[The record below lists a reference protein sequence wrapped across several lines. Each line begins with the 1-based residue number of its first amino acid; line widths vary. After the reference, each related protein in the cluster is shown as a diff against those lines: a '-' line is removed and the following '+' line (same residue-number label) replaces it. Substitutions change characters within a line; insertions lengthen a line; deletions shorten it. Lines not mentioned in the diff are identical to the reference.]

1 MTELYDA
8 IVIGGGVNGTGL
20 VRDLARRGF
29 RAVLFEKGDFA
40 RGATGNSSGMIHG
53 GARYLLN
60 DTGTT
65 KHSCVDSGYVQN
77 IAKHLLFRIPF
88 LVPVLRE
95 NSFGPLGPLLYDV
108 YFKCYDRYAAAKR
121 GFRTLGLRSTRCG
134 RSSPGS
140 KAILSVV

>member
-1 MTELYDA
+1 MSDIYDA

-29 RAVLFEKGDFA
+29 RVALFEKGDFA

-77 IAKHLLFRIPF
+77 IAKHLLFEFRF
-88 LVPVLRE
+88 L
-95 NSFGPLGPLLYDV
+95 YQ
-108 YFKCYDRYAAAKR
+108 C
-121 GFRTLGLRSTRCG
+121 
-134 RSSPGS
+134 
-140 KAILSVV
+140 